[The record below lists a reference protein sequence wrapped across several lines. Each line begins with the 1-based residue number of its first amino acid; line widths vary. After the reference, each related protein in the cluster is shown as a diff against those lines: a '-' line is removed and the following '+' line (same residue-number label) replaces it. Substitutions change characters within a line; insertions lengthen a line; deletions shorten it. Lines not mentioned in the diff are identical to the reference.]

1 MNIGY
6 IVLLWI
12 FVAIPIISVILSVV
26 IVIGTELYD
35 ATEDI
40 REEIANKIDEKIDHI
55 VESLKL
61 KIEQH
66 YHRGDNCKAMLTFPL
81 KKEWYEKIKSGE
93 KTTSLERGVSSSENS
108 RGRCKKKQMHKI
120 IFEFSETRPYN
131 TTMTVKATNAE
142 IIFAAAALV
151 GDIADNI
158 REKTGEPKE
167 KAEERALTMIQEML
181 VEHTRKCK
189 NRHQTMGDIK

>member
-1 MNIGY
+1 M
-6 IVLLWI
+6 IVILI

-40 REEIANKIDEKIDHI
+40 REEIANNIGGKIEHI

-66 YHRGDNCKAMLTFPL
+66 YHRGDNCKSMRTFPL

-120 IFEFSETRPYN
+120 IFEFSETSPDDA
-131 TTMTVKATNAE
+131 TITVKATNAE

-158 REKTGEPKE
+158 REKTGETKG
-167 KAEERALTMIQEML
+167 KAEERALAMIQEML
-181 VEHTRKCK
+181 VGHTRKCK

>member
-1 MNIGY
+1 M
-6 IVLLWI
+6 IVILI

-40 REEIANKIDEKIDHI
+40 REEIANKIGEKIEHI

-66 YHRGDNCKAMLTFPL
+66 YHRGDNCKSMLTFPL

-93 KTTSLERGVSSSENS
+93 KTNKKKK
-108 RGRCKKKQMHKI
+108 KKKQMHKI
-120 IFEFSETRPYN
+120 IFEFSETRPNN
-131 TTMTVKATNAE
+131 TTMTVEATNAE

-158 REKTGEPKE
+158 RERTGEPKE
-167 KAEERALTMIQEML
+167 KAEGRALAMIQEVL
-181 VEHTRKCK
+181 ARHTRKCK
-189 NRHQTMGDIK
+189 TRHQTMGDIK

>member
-1 MNIGY
+1 M
-6 IVLLWI
+6 IVILGFI
-12 FVAIPIISVILSVV
+12 AIVIISVILSFVM
-26 IVIGTELYD
+26 VIGTELYD

-40 REEIANKIDEKIDHI
+40 REEIANKIGEKIYHI

-66 YHRGDNCKAMLTFPL
+66 YHRGDNCKSMLTFPL

-120 IFEFSETRPYN
+120 IFEFSKTRPYN
-131 TTMTVKATNAE
+131 TTMTVEATNAE
-142 IIFAAAALV
+142 IIFAAAAIV

>member
-1 MNIGY
+1 M
-6 IVLLWI
+6 IVILGFI
-12 FVAIPIISVILSVV
+12 AIVIISVILSFVM
-26 IVIGTELYD
+26 VIGTELYD

-40 REEIANKIDEKIDHI
+40 REEIANKIGEKIEHI

-66 YHRGDNCKAMLTFPL
+66 YHRGDNCKSMLTFPL

-120 IFEFSETRPYN
+120 IFEFSETRPNN
-131 TTMTVKATNAE
+131 TTMTVEATNAE

-158 REKTGEPKE
+158 RERTGEPKE
-167 KAEERALTMIQEML
+167 KAEGRALAMIQEVL
-181 VEHTRKCK
+181 ARHTRKCK
-189 NRHQTMGDIK
+189 TRHQTMGDIK

>member
-1 MNIGY
+1 MNDDDFEI
-6 IVLLWI
+6 IKVLKIL
-12 FVAIPIISVILSVV
+12 FVAILFGLGIVLGMLS
-26 IVIGTELYD
+26 
-35 ATEDI
+35 
-40 REEIANKIDEKIDHI
+40 
-55 VESLKL
+55 
-61 KIEQH
+61 
-66 YHRGDNCKAMLTFPL
+66 LT
-81 KKEWYEKIKSGE
+81 KE
-93 KTTSLERGVSSSENS
+93 
-108 RGRCKKKQMHKI
+108 KKKQMHKI

-158 REKTGEPKE
+158 QEKTGEPKE

-189 NRHQTMGDIK
+189 NRHQTMVDIK

>member
-1 MNIGY
+1 M
-6 IVLLWI
+6 IVILI

-40 REEIANKIDEKIDHI
+40 REEIANNIGGKIEHI

-66 YHRGDNCKAMLTFPL
+66 YHRGDNCKSMLTFPL
-81 KKEWYEKIKSGE
+81 KKEWYEKIKSDE

-120 IFEFSETRPYN
+120 IFEFSETSPDDA
-131 TTMTVKATNAE
+131 TITGEATNAE
-142 IIFAAAALV
+142 IIFAAAAALV

-167 KAEERALTMIQEML
+167 KAEERALAMIQEML